1 MCGHSFLI
9 SSDSYLFKTC
19 EFMDNTPQ
27 IAEEKTHYDDGQS
40 PRNKHSKIQKLAFLC
55 FLLTSAKAK
64 KFQLIMDRRD

>member
-1 MCGHSFLI
+1 
-9 SSDSYLFKTC
+9 
-19 EFMDNTPQ
+19 MDNTPQ